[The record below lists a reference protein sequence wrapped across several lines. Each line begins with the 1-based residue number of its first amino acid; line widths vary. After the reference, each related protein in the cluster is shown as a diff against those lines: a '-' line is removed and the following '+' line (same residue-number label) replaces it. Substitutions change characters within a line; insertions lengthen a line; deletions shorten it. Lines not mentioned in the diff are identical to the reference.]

1 MSAIDHP
8 GVTGRRPAR
17 ALWTSKDVCTFFGGV
32 VPRSLHRWK
41 NDPTLGFPQPTVI
54 NKRDYYDP
62 QEIED
67 FALKRRAVA
76 DYIEAKKAAESKP
89 AVEAQVVEAQ
99 PKIKPKKIKPTVAA
113 KPAARPRGRPR
124 THAAASPADFEVPT

>member
-1 MSAIDHP
+1 MDTIDP
-8 GVTGRRPAR
+8 NVTERKPSRP
-17 ALWTSKDVCTFFGGV
+17 LWTSRRVCEYFGGV
-32 VPRSLHRWK
+32 TPRSLHRWK
-41 NDPTLGFPQPTVI
+41 TDPTLGFPQPTVI

-67 FALKRRAVA
+67 FALKRRAIA

-124 THAAASPADFEVPT
+124 KHAAASAADFEVTT

>member
-17 ALWTSKDVCTFFGGV
+17 ALWTSRDVCTYFGGV

-41 NDPTLGFPQPTVI
+41 NDPRLAFPRPTVI

-76 DYIEAKKAAESKP
+76 DYVEAKKAADSKP
-89 AVEAQVVEAQ
+89 AVEAQ

-124 THAAASPADFEVPT
+124 KHAAASPDQFEVTAS